1 MLTLTKD
8 KFLTEDEAKRLREQT
23 KTLSSRNEIL
33 IQLGLAT
40 GARASEILGIT
51 KADLDDVE
59 RSVYIRGLKGS
70 KDRSLPLPK
79 RLFSAVQKLEGDRPF
94 DFSYSRLHQIWDEY
108 SPNGKKF
115 HSLRH
120 TFAVELYKRTRDIRL
135 VQLALGH
142 KDLRNTMVYVDFV
155 YSQEELRKVLVG

>member
-1 MLTLTKD
+1 MLALTKD
-8 KFLTEDEAKRLREQT
+8 KFLDPDEAKRLRAMT
-23 KTLSSRNEIL
+23 KGLENRDQII
-33 IQLGLAT
+33 IQLAFAT
-40 GARASEILGIT
+40 GARASEILAIT

-59 RSVYIRGLKGS
+59 KAVYIRGLKGS
-70 KDRSLPLPK
+70 RDRTLPLPK
-79 RLFSAVQKLEGDRPF
+79 SLYNAIVKLEGEKPF
-94 DFSYSRLHQIWDEY
+94 DITYSRLHQIWDQF

-115 HSLRH
+115 HSIRH